1 MFRYITV
8 AADQVVEGHSVGW
21 LGKGDHRRII
31 EEQDAAGYVYVGW
44 LPVTFGSHG
53 SIKEVELIFKKSE

>member
-21 LGKGDHRRII
+21 LGQGDHRKII
-31 EEQDAAGYVYVGW
+31 EEQYAAGYTYVGW
-44 LPVTFGSHG
+44 LPVTFGRSG
-53 SIKEVELIFKKSE
+53 SIKEIDMIFKKSE